1 MRELS
6 PVNTCEVCTNPNLIQ
21 VLDLG
26 LHPLCDDLIPIDG
39 DWKSEEFPVEILL
52 CEICCTA
59 FQKFQVPRE
68 TLFTRDYHY
77 RARMTGSVLAGMK
90 ELVFEAE
97 NLYGPLTNLRILDI
111 GSNDGSLLEF
121 FQSRGASVLGIEP
134 TGAYLDSKVPVINSF
149 FDSNSL
155 EQIIATLGKPDLI
168 VFTNVFAH
176 IENLPKLINNLK
188 AIMHGDT
195 RIIIENHYLGS
206 VLKYGQ
212 FDTFYHEHPRT
223 YSANSFKH
231 IASALGLVIEQLQF
245 VSRYG
250 GNIRVF
256 MGPKSENQN
265 KLHLPDESWFTQ
277 GFASLRHFISKWKYE
292 KKQEIEK
299 FNRTYGP
306 IPAKAFPGRAA
317 ILIKLLELDTRNI
330 DGVFEISGSIKVGHY
345 VPGTRI
351 PICPEVELFKKI
363 DSVQL
368 ILNLAWHIPTEVR
381 SNLSAHGYKG
391 KVLDIIDFREIKK

>member
-1 MRELS
+1 MI
-6 PVNTCEVCTNPNLIQ
+6 PVDTCEVCANPNLLQ

-26 LHPLCDDLIPIDG
+26 LHPLCDDLISVG
-39 DWKSEEFPVEILL
+39 EERISKEFSVEIML
-52 CEICCTA
+52 CERCCTA

-68 TLFTRDYHY
+68 ILFTKDYHY
-77 RARMTGSVLAGMK
+77 RARMTGSVLEGMK
-90 ELVFEAE
+90 DLVSEAE
-97 NLYGPLTNLRILDI
+97 KLYGSLTNLKVLDI

-121 FQSRGASVLGIEP
+121 FQSKGARVLGVEP
-134 TGAYLDSKVPVINSF
+134 TGAYVDSKVPVINRF
-149 FDSNSL
+149 FDSDSL
-155 EQIIATLGKPDLI
+155 ELILSTFGKPDLI
-168 VFTNVFAH
+168 IFTNVFAH
-176 IENLPKLINNLK
+176 IENLPKLISNLK
-188 AIMHGDT
+188 SIMHVKS

-223 YSANSFKH
+223 YSAKSFQY
-231 IASALGLVIEQLQF
+231 IANALGLMIEQLEF

-256 MGPKSENQN
+256 MGPNNENQT
-265 KLHLPDESWFTQ
+265 KVDLPDESWFTK
-277 GFASLRHFISKWKYE
+277 GFESLRDFVSKWKYE

-299 FNRTYGP
+299 LNQTYGP
-306 IPAKAFPGRAA
+306 ISAKAFPGRAA
-317 ILIKLLELDTRNI
+317 ILIKLLDLDARNI

-351 PICPEVELFKKI
+351 PIRPEVELFQKM
-363 DSVQL
+363 DSIQL

-391 KVLDIIDFREIKK
+391 KVMDIIEFKEVQT